1 MPRRGGRGGSRR
13 GGREKLAS
21 HGRFPTKK
29 RRGRSSRRGPS
40 QSSSQ
45 LPKRDMPE
53 LLDLEEFS
61 HKPAI
66 SSMRYNSRRP
76 GRLVDEIDYTDSHH
90 DETMRKPLRNRPL
103 VFVKAKEVYDPSAE
117 LFAKSKKITED
128 KFARQE
134 LLSIVQAN
142 ETEETGE
149 IDSDSELS
157 HGEADGV
164 SDDRNLDSGLDIE
177 QDVLVGAENDV
188 NAVSNLSKDLE
199 IEQDVEAM
207 EVDDKEVDD
216 KEVDDEEVDDDKSGY
231 LRTSRK
237 SRIAEEE
244 IPMHSLQI
252 QDSEPQEVEFVVDSE
267 PDEVLDEFPKESI
280 AAILRKKFLKNDLS
294 LDFVF
299 KPDEPVDEGGVEYN
313 PVLTIGKV
321 SLSTKRDGNNN
332 VTAELMAV
340 DSLNKVTTK
349 GFVDEHDPIS
359 FDSDDDDLDT
369 NEAYQD
375 YINQVMENMHDNS
388 DYDDDEYESDTNFD
402 IMAPQTDEED
412 ISSGNADNDNVK
424 SDEEEEKD
432 PEYGFLPEDF
442 EFDVSQVSV
451 TNMRFGIKNQYYTK
465 IQDLTENEF
474 CWIDEDDLVEYVTLK
489 GVKEHRIESFLK
501 YITGGLYDEQ
511 PQEPDSSD
519 VYISETSE
527 EEQGADNLDDDE
539 DNLSELV
546 SFAKSL
552 SKSFLG
558 TDNMIPTE
566 TVRTKGKGKNK
577 QLALDKYD
585 LDTQIFE
592 SLQAQYQIHRERK
605 KSKKNMRDEQK
616 REQAIKNHDLTIK
629 YPYSL
634 HIKEIRNEFELFLH
648 DSLRDTLSFPPLDPH
663 GTKTL
668 IKMAKYYN
676 MKAMRCGPNGL
687 KLYVKVSKFKGTYH
701 YLPKYNEINHVLRQ
715 RPIFNRTDQKR
726 PREEY
731 TETDGNAKKDRSRGR
746 NRNASKA
753 HVREGDVV
761 GAMAPEIG
769 RDNIGR
775 QLLEKLGWTAGQGLG
790 TGDNIGINEPIKAIV
805 KTTKAGLR

>member
-1 MPRRGGRGGSRR
+1 
-13 GGREKLAS
+13 
-21 HGRFPTKK
+21 
-29 RRGRSSRRGPS
+29 
-40 QSSSQ
+40 
-45 LPKRDMPE
+45 
-53 LLDLEEFS
+53 
-61 HKPAI
+61 
-66 SSMRYNSRRP
+66 
-76 GRLVDEIDYTDSHH
+76 VDEIDYTDSHH
-90 DETMRKPLRNRPL
+90 EETMRMPLRNRPL

-117 LFAKSKKITED
+117 LYAKVKNITDD
-128 KFARQE
+128 KQARQE
-134 LLSIVQAN
+134 LLSILLTN
-142 ETEETGE
+142 EAEDAREQET
-149 IDSDSELS
+149 DSELS
-157 HGEADGV
+157 HDEADECQ
-164 SDDRNLDSGLDIE
+164 SDGDSDIKQE
-177 QDVLVGAENDV
+177 DECDGFVGGETDV
-188 NAVSNLSKDLE
+188 NVVSTSSGS
-199 IEQDVEAM
+199 QTMGQYDVAM
-207 EVDDKEVDD
+207 EVDD
-216 KEVDDEEVDDDKSGY
+216 DEKSCR
-231 LRTSRK
+231 RTSRK
-237 SRIAEEE
+237 ARLSEEE

-252 QDSEPQEVEFVVDSE
+252 HDNGPQEVDFVVDSK
-267 PDEVLDEFPKESI
+267 PDEELNEFPKESI
-280 AAILRKKFLKNDLS
+280 AAILRNKFLKNDLS

-299 KPDEPVDEGGVEYN
+299 KPDEPVQEGGVEYN

-321 SLSTKRDGNNN
+321 SLSTKRDSNNN
-332 VTAELMAV
+332 VTTELMAV
-340 DSLNKVTTK
+340 DTLNKVATK
-349 GFVDEHDPIS
+349 GFVDEHHAIS
-359 FDSDDDDLDT
+359 FESDNDDLDS

-375 YINQVMENMHDNS
+375 YINQIMENMHDNS
-388 DYDDDEYESDTNFD
+388 DYDDDDDEYESDTNFD

-412 ISSGNADNDNVK
+412 DSSGNADSIDK
-424 SDEEEEKD
+424 ADSDEEEEKD

-451 TNMRFGIKNQYYTK
+451 TNMRFGIKNQYYCK
-465 IQDLTENEF
+465 IQDLTENEY
-474 CWIDEDDLVEYVTLK
+474 CWIDEDDFVEYITLK

-511 PQEPDSSD
+511 PQEQSYSD

-527 EEQGADNLDDDE
+527 EEQDADELDEDKDNLD
-539 DNLSELV
+539 ELV

-558 TDNMIPTE
+558 TDNMVPTE

-577 QLALDKYD
+577 HLALDRYD
-585 LDTQIFE
+585 LDTQMFE

-605 KSKKNMRDEQK
+605 KNKKNSRDEQQ
-616 REQAIKNHDLTIK
+616 RVLAIKNHDLTVK

-676 MKAMRCGPNGL
+676 MRAMRCGPNGL

-701 YLPKYNEINHVLRQ
+701 YLPKYNEIYHVLRQ

-726 PREEY
+726 PREEFV
-731 TETDGNAKKDRSRGR
+731 ETDGNLKKDRSRGR
-746 NRNASKA
+746 NKNASKA
-753 HVREGDVV
+753 HVKEGDVV

-805 KTTKAGLR
+805 KTTKVGLR